1 MAVLLIQTKKLTIL
15 QKLFYTDVY
24 SPNPVDE
31 CQNKI
36 LANLPT
42 LNDYQQEILDSAISY
57 DELSTAVSKS
67 NNNKSPGIDG
77 LPSEFYK
84 TFWTLIGKDF
94 LEVFL
99 SSIEHS
105 NLPLSCR
112 RAVLTM
118 IPKEGDTSLL
128 KN

>member
-42 LNDYQQEILDSAISY
+42 LNDYQQEILDSVISY

-67 NNNKSPGIDG
+67 SNNKSGIDG
-77 LPSEFYK
+77 LPSEFYE
-84 TFWTLIGKDF
+84 TSWTLIGKDF
-94 LEVFL
+94 HEVFFVF
-99 SSIEHS
+99 H
-105 NLPLSCR
+105 R
-112 RAVLTM
+112 T
-118 IPKEGDTSLL
+118 
-128 KN
+128 